1 MEAATINDS
10 REAEILIEIK
20 EAEKKADEVIERANR
35 EKESMLHQAAINS
48 TKMLAAKEQEI
59 RKLQEK
65 KIMEFRDKA
74 RLIKAEKIADGK
86 SMAKQLK
93 AKAEKNISKAVEFVL
108 KKFEDMI

>member
-1 MEAATINDS
+1 M
-10 REAEILIEIK
+10 EAEILSEIK

-48 TKMLAAKEQEI
+48 SKMLAAKEQEI

-74 RLIKAEKIADGK
+74 RLIKEEKLTEGK
-86 SMAKQLK
+86 AMARQIKS
-93 AKAEKNISKAVEFVL
+93 KAEKNLPKAVDFVL
-108 KKFEDMI
+108 KKFEEMI

>member
-1 MEAATINDS
+1 M
-10 REAEILIEIK
+10 EAEILSEIK

-48 TKMLAAKEQEI
+48 SKMLAAKEQEI

-74 RLIKAEKIADGK
+74 RLIKEEKLAEGK
-86 SMAKQLK
+86 AMARQIKS
-93 AKAEKNISKAVEFVL
+93 KAEKNLPKAVDFVL
-108 KKFEDMI
+108 KKFEEMI